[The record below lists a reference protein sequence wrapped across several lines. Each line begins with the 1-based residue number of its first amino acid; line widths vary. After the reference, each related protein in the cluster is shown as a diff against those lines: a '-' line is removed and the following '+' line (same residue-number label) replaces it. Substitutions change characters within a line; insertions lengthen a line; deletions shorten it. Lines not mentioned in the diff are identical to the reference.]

1 MGSKKKW
8 GKFTKVMK
16 YGNPT
21 DIQSWNRM
29 QHDEARRKELGLA
42 AEAANARNAAGEQAA
57 ARSQELRDRWKRL
70 YRPMEEGLAAEYMAG
85 YNPDYEQITTQAQ
98 EDVGGAFERG
108 AGDYSRNA
116 ARLGIDPSVSGDPE
130 VRRLRGLDETA
141 AKVFAGNTAV
151 NTARDRAENLTAN
164 RGAQLIGLGQQ
175 RPYLASQESLAGN
188 AALADIL
195 DYQTLGRAN
204 RGADRRKGDVE
215 GGQAVASFF
224 AHGGSVKKP
233 MRYGINR
240 PVINSTARRVYADG
254 GEVTRPRREMGGAV
268 GETAR
273 LSNMHREEYSAGK
286 TDKQFGE
293 WLDENGYELGADN
306 MARPKSAIR
315 ASASQNADDRPRT
328 PDFLFKPLKKAP
340 RHYAS
345 GGLIDEDDDPRLQ
358 VSGGYNTFRD
368 DDGSGSVGDGRVG
381 YRASVGDGDL
391 TTGLS
396 FGGIDAKFNTPDGR
410 KKVRDLSIQDVD
422 VQYKKGRNKFRANI
436 GRGRGG
442 VSFERDFSDGGLIE
456 DAPVDLETND
466 YIMPADVVSTL
477 GREYFDDLIAE
488 SKKETKPHY
497 ASGGLVGGIRPG
509 QGLANLAS
517 GFRDGQMD
525 YRRMKAFDE
534 EQEYKKEDR
543 EYLKGERQYQK
554 QKRDREEITYQ
565 QGLELKDATS
575 QFYASDG
582 QDIQPLLGLYNRRGG
597 HQIGIERNESG
608 SYQLSVT
615 QPDGSNEVRE
625 VSPREI
631 KSFGMNMAQGLSNP
645 ASWLKANEPTM
656 VGNAII
662 QRGIDGS
669 YTSLY
674 EAPSNDY
681 TPIGGGLGVLNRKT
695 GKVEPGLDPDTLRS
709 VRSRSPAG
717 PKAVR
722 YPQRGMVLDA
732 EDLLSTDPDLAGLS
746 EEDRKALALNVAS
759 RAQGLLGEQPGIDAS
774 EAIAQALDEER
785 TNVTS
790 GEKREHFGLDWLARD
805 VAPTY
810 QDRRRVPVTV
820 TPAEQALKAKMNAR
834 ANPRTPARSSPTEPT
849 AVNPKTGERIVY
861 RNGQWQPLR

>member
-1 MGSKKKW
+1 MSLLKKL
-8 GKFTKVMK
+8 TKVLK

-42 AEAANARNAAGEQAA
+42 QQAADARNTAGEQAA

-70 YRPMEEGLAAEYMAG
+70 YRPMEEGLAAEYMVG
-85 YNPDYEQITTQAQ
+85 YNPDYEQITRQAQ
-98 EDVGGAFERG
+98 EDVGNAFDRGVGAYR
-108 AGDYSRNA
+108 RNA
-116 ARLGIDPSVSGDPE
+116 ARLGIDPSVYGDPE
-130 VRRLRGLDETA
+130 VQRLRGLDETA

-151 NTARDRAENLTAN
+151 NTARDRSENLTAT
-164 RGAQLIGLGQQ
+164 RGAQLIALGRQ

-188 AALADIL
+188 SALADIL

-204 RGADRRKGDVE
+204 RGADRRAGDVA
-215 GGQAVASFF
+215 GGQAIASFF
-224 AHGGSVKKP
+224 AHGGAVKKP
-233 MRYGINR
+233 MRYGIGK
-240 PVINSTARRVYADG
+240 PYIDGTAKRVYADG
-254 GEVTRPRREMGGAV
+254 GEVERPRREMGGAA

-273 LSNMHREEYSAGK
+273 LSNIHREEYGAGK

-293 WLDENGYELGADN
+293 WLEENGYELGDDN
-306 MARPKSAIR
+306 MARPKSVIR
-315 ASASQNADDRPRT
+315 ASASQNVDDRPRT

-345 GGLIDEDDDPRLQ
+345 GGLIED
-358 VSGGYNTFRD
+358 V
-368 DDGSGSVGDGRVG
+368 
-381 YRASVGDGDL
+381 
-391 TTGLS
+391 
-396 FGGIDAKFNTPDGR
+396 
-410 KKVRDLSIQDVD
+410 
-422 VQYKKGRNKFRANI
+422 
-436 GRGRGG
+436 
-442 VSFERDFSDGGLIE
+442 
-456 DAPVDLETND
+456 PVDLETND

-477 GREYFDDLIAE
+477 GREYFDDLVAGAE
-488 SKKETKPHY
+488 EGPRKHY

-534 EQEYKKEDR
+534 DR

-554 QKRDREEITYQ
+554 RKRDREEITYQ
-565 QGLELKDATS
+565 QGVELKDATS
-575 QFYASDG
+575 RFIASNG
-582 QDIQPLLGLYNRRGG
+582 QDIQPLLELYNRRGG

-608 SYQLSVT
+608 SYQLSVS
-615 QPDGSNEVRE
+615 QPDGSTEARE
-625 VSPREI
+625 VTPKEI

-645 ASWLKANEPTM
+645 ASWFKANEPTK

-695 GKVEPGLDPDTLRS
+695 GKVGPGLDPDTLRS
-709 VRSRSPAG
+709 VRSRSPAR

-722 YPQRGMVLDA
+722 YPQRGMVLDV

-834 ANPRTPARSSPTEPT
+834 ANPRTPAMSSPTEPT